1 MKLGGELIGVNVAGI
16 VDEVGKS
23 IVRVG
28 KLGVG
33 REPLVEP

>member
-1 MKLGGELIGVNVAGI
+1 MHGLEVLIVAGI